1 MRLKERFI
9 IAAAAAAM
17 IPGSVLARDGETRE
31 LNRINIRLTENEYEM
46 IVEKAAE
53 CGLTLSN
60 YGRKLLQN
68 HHPNKRL
75 SDEEV
80 QGLNSLSDARAD
92 LIRIQNV
99 LKGKPDEIKKRYFR
113 DENYMRAWIEAVNRL
128 IVRWGQIRDSINQI

>member
-1 MRLKERFI
+1 MSSLTV
-9 IAAAAAAM
+9 
-17 IPGSVLARDGETRE
+17 SYTHLD
-31 LNRINIRLTENEYEM
+31 IRLTENEYEM

-60 YGRKLLQN
+60 YGRKLLHT

-92 LIRIQNV
+92 LTMTADNLSYSTIESIYGDLSITCPYSDFGPNGIESIGEV
-99 LKGKPDEIKKRYFR
+99 TSILKKIYCLFPKQR
-113 DENYMRAWIEAVNRL
+113 D
-128 IVRWGQIRDSINQI
+128 G

>member
-1 MRLKERFI
+1 MDIQQDNDKQNVR
-9 IAAAAAAM
+9 
-17 IPGSVLARDGETRE
+17 ARHID
-31 LNRINIRLTENEYEM
+31 IRLTEKEYET
-46 IVEKAAE
+46 VAAKAAE
-53 CGLTLSN
+53 CGMTLSN

-75 SDEEV
+75 SNEEV

-99 LKGKPDEIKKRYFR
+99 LKGKPDEMKKRYFR

-128 IVRWGQIRDSINQI
+128 IARWGQIRDSINQI

>member
-1 MRLKERFI
+1 MDIQQNNGKQGVR
-9 IAAAAAAM
+9 
-17 IPGSVLARDGETRE
+17 TRH
-31 LNRINIRLTENEYEM
+31 IDIRLTENEYEM

-80 QGLNSLSDARAD
+80 QGLNSLSDATLSAFRMYSKVNLMRLKND
-92 LIRIQNV
+92 ISEMRIICV
-99 LKGKPDEIKKRYFR
+99 LG
-113 DENYMRAWIEAVNRL
+113 
-128 IVRWGQIRDSINQI
+128 

>member
-1 MRLKERFI
+1 MDIQQDNDKQNVRTSHI
-9 IAAAAAAM
+9 
-17 IPGSVLARDGETRE
+17 D
-31 LNRINIRLTENEYEM
+31 IRLTEKEYET
-46 IVEKAAE
+46 VAAKAAE
-53 CGLTLSN
+53 CGMTLSN

-75 SDEEV
+75 SNEEV

-99 LKGKPDEIKKRYFR
+99 LKGKPDEMKKRYFR

-128 IVRWGQIRDSINQI
+128 IARWGQIRDSINQI

>member
-1 MRLKERFI
+1 MDIQQDDEKQNVR
-9 IAAAAAAM
+9 
-17 IPGSVLARDGETRE
+17 
-31 LNRINIRLTENEYEM
+31 NRHIDIRLTEKEYKM
-46 IVEKAAE
+46 VVEKAAE

-68 HHPNKRL
+68 HNPSKRL

-113 DENYMRAWIEAVNRL
+113 DENYMRAWIEAINWL
-128 IVRWGQIRDSINQI
+128 ITRWGQIRDSINQI

>member
-1 MRLKERFI
+1 MDIQQDNEKQNVR
-9 IAAAAAAM
+9 
-17 IPGSVLARDGETRE
+17 
-31 LNRINIRLTENEYEM
+31 NRHIDIRLTEEEYKM
-46 IVEKAAE
+46 IVEKAAK

-68 HHPNKRL
+68 HHPSKRL

-80 QGLNSLSDARAD
+80 QGLNSDARAD
-92 LIRIQNV
+92 LIRIQNI

-128 IVRWGQIRDSINQI
+128 IARWGQIRDSINQI

>member
-1 MRLKERFI
+1 MDIQQNNGKQGVR
-9 IAAAAAAM
+9 
-17 IPGSVLARDGETRE
+17 TRH
-31 LNRINIRLTENEYEM
+31 IDIRLTENEYEM

-113 DENYMRAWIEAVNRL
+113 DENYMRAWIEAVNSL

>member
-1 MRLKERFI
+1 MDIQQDNEKQNIR
-9 IAAAAAAM
+9 
-17 IPGSVLARDGETRE
+17 
-31 LNRINIRLTENEYEM
+31 NRHIDIRLTEEEYKM
-46 IVEKAAE
+46 VVEKAAE

-68 HHPNKRL
+68 HHPSKRL

-113 DENYMRAWIEAVNRL
+113 DKNDKIAISEVKKHKEYEELKLNKAITDNLFSYDP
-128 IVRWGQIRDSINQI
+128 QIRN

>member
-1 MRLKERFI
+1 MNIQQDNEKKN
-9 IAAAAAAM
+9 
-17 IPGSVLARDGETRE
+17 AR
-31 LNRINIRLTENEYEM
+31 NRHIDIRLTEEEYKM
-46 IVEKAAE
+46 VVEKARE

-68 HHPNKRL
+68 HHPSKRL

>member
-1 MRLKERFI
+1 MKYSMR
-9 IAAAAAAM
+9 
-17 IPGSVLARDGETRE
+17 
-31 LNRINIRLTENEYEM
+31 ENEYEM

>member
-1 MRLKERFI
+1 MDIQKKKKKQNIR
-9 IAAAAAAM
+9 
-17 IPGSVLARDGETRE
+17 
-31 LNRINIRLTENEYEM
+31 NRHIDIRLTEEEYKM
-46 IVEKAAE
+46 VVEKAAE

-68 HHPNKRL
+68 HHPSKRL

-99 LKGKPDEIKKRYFR
+99 LKGKPEEIKKRYFR

>member
-1 MRLKERFI
+1 MNIQQDNSKQN
-9 IAAAAAAM
+9 
-17 IPGSVLARDGETRE
+17 ARTRH
-31 LNRINIRLTENEYEM
+31 IDIRLTQKEYEA

-53 CGLTLSN
+53 CG
-60 YGRKLLQN
+60 RRLLQN

-75 SDEEV
+75 SDKEV

-99 LKGKPDEIKKRYFR
+99 LKSKPDEIKKRYFR
-113 DENYMRAWIEAVNRL
+113 DEDYMRAWIEAVNRL

>member
-1 MRLKERFI
+1 MDIQQDNDKQN
-9 IAAAAAAM
+9 
-17 IPGSVLARDGETRE
+17 V
-31 LNRINIRLTENEYEM
+31 RIRHIDIRLTEKEYET
-46 IVEKAAE
+46 VAAKAAE
-53 CGLTLSN
+53 CGMTLSN

-75 SDEEV
+75 SNEEV

-113 DENYMRAWIEAVNRL
+113 DENYMRAWIESVNRL
-128 IVRWGQIRDSINQI
+128 IARWGQIRDSINQI

>member
-1 MRLKERFI
+1 MDILQDNDKQNVR
-9 IAAAAAAM
+9 
-17 IPGSVLARDGETRE
+17 TRH
-31 LNRINIRLTENEYEM
+31 IVIRLTEKEYET
-46 IVEKAAE
+46 VAAKAAE
-53 CGLTLSN
+53 CGMTLSS

-75 SDEEV
+75 SNEEV

-128 IVRWGQIRDSINQI
+128 IARWGQIRNSINQI

>member
-1 MRLKERFI
+1 MDILQDNDKQNVR
-9 IAAAAAAM
+9 
-17 IPGSVLARDGETRE
+17 TRH
-31 LNRINIRLTENEYEM
+31 IDIRLTEKEYET
-46 IVEKAAE
+46 VAAKAAE
-53 CGLTLSN
+53 CGMTLSN

-75 SDEEV
+75 SNEEV

-128 IVRWGQIRDSINQI
+128 IARWGQIRNSINQIRSYDSTRKRNLSRSESH

>member
-1 MRLKERFI
+1 MDIQQDNEKQNIR
-9 IAAAAAAM
+9 
-17 IPGSVLARDGETRE
+17 
-31 LNRINIRLTENEYEM
+31 NRHIDIRLTEEEYKK
-46 IVEKAAE
+46 VFEKAAE

-60 YGRKLLQN
+60 YGRRLLQN
-68 HHPNKRL
+68 HHPSKRL
-75 SDEEV
+75 SEEDV

-99 LKGKPDEIKKRYFR
+99 LKGKRDEIKKRYFR